1 MKGRPSLISDC
12 HFCLFWNMPKIMP
25 KNTNFSGYR
34 SITEVS
40 IEQIFETYTQ
50 G

>member
-1 MKGRPSLISDC
+1 
-12 HFCLFWNMPKIMP
+12 MPKIKP
-25 KNTNFSGYR
+25 KNKNFSGYR

>member
-1 MKGRPSLISDC
+1 
-12 HFCLFWNMPKIMP
+12 MPKIMP

-50 G
+50 EMRDIQTDMGQP

>member
-1 MKGRPSLISDC
+1 MAPNPIIERKPEKL
-12 HFCLFWNMPKIMP
+12 PKIMP